1 MQIGKS
7 LSNNIT
13 GLTAMNKLIQL
24 LFVALISAFITF
36 ASNKYHTHDKVV
48 STEEMGYKMY

>member
-13 GLTAMNKLIQL
+13 GLTTMNKLIQL
-24 LFVALISAFITF
+24 LFVAFISAFITF
-36 ASNKYHTHDKVV
+36 ASNKYHTHDEVV